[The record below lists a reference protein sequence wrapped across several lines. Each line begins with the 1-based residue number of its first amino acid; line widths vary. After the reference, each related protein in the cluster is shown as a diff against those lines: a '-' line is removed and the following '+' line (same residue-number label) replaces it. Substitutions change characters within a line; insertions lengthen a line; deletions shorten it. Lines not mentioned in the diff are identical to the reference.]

1 MILQNRMENKLKF
14 LLLLLVCLFA
24 VSAFSA
30 CGQGQNNAG
39 SLNYPVLQLNVG
51 ESKELELTEND
62 IIILQGVEWSSDDE
76 SVATV
81 KNGLVTAVGAGSATI
96 NASYNGR
103 IYACIVTVKAVSV
116 TALSNTELFLIIG
129 KEKTL
134 SLLKD
139 GEQIRDGIEWSS
151 SDEEV
156 AIADNGNVLCLSA
169 GECRITAKYE
179 GEKYICELTVY
190 PAPYGAYYSRVKV
203 EEMDGSVFE
212 FVLTLSEN
220 GTYKYSRRDSGSES
234 DGNFIAGEEVNEG
247 TWAFRD
253 GGIIVFTFNGGEME
267 MQYSSDGKLTSV
279 GQLPTGGMDS
289 ELNRPSETRIDKFN
303 DREELLRKNLPPEML
318 TRPNWVIVRTR
329 QNEEKGRPDKF
340 LISPVTGKFAEIDN
354 PETWTDFDTACKYA
368 HENGGVSLAYALDG
382 KDNICCIDLDHCF
395 NGNRQLS
402 DTAKEAWQAC
412 GDTYRE
418 ISVSRNGLHIFG
430 KTDGMDVRSFS
441 KDGKLEFY
449 QKSHFITVTGDRAG
463 NSSSLANFDSLP
475 IKGHLEE
482 VCGKHAEWKGAG
494 QGVEGLS
501 SMSDRDVVEKACSA
515 KNGATFKAYYE
526 GQDLKHNH
534 SNSDMALM
542 TYLAFWCNGDV
553 DQMLRINAT
562 SGLYRPE
569 KSPEYYEHTAMKAV
583 RENAERFQPKRE
595 QKSYKPRSAN
605 GADKGGK

>member
-1 MILQNRMENKLKF
+1 MPANGE
-14 LLLLLVCLFA
+14 FA
-24 VSAFSA
+24 GYSF
-30 CGQGQNNAG
+30 
-39 SLNYPVLQLNVG
+39 YIPNVFVEEDKRG
-51 ESKELELTEND
+51 ESGNILITLPEDFNVTLKNRATDEEL
-62 IIILQGVEWSSDDE
+62 V
-76 SVATV
+76 
-81 KNGLVTAVGAGSATI
+81 VTAYDVFESCNGTKEEDYARTAQESSSERKTIKTSIPVNAKIAEYKTQTLFKMPETGEYAG
-96 NASYNGR
+96 YCF
-103 IYACIVTVKAVSV
+103 Y
-116 TALSNTELFLIIG
+116 LFNDQ
-129 KEKTL
+129 
-134 SLLKD
+134 LKPD
-139 GEQIRDGIEWSS
+139 DAGIE
-151 SDEEV
+151 
-156 AIADNGNVLCLSA
+156 AN
-169 GECRITAKYE
+169 
-179 GEKYICELTVY
+179 
-190 PAPYGAYYSRVKV
+190 
-203 EEMDGSVFE
+203 
-212 FVLTLSEN
+212 LSEN
-220 GTYKYSRRDSGSES
+220 FEVLLRDNRNDRHTQLTAAEFKAVM
-234 DGNFIAGEEVNEG
+234 DGAANEDFG
-247 TWAFRD
+247 
-253 GGIIVFTFNGGEME
+253 
-267 MQYSSDGKLTSV
+267 
-279 GQLPTGGMDS
+279 S

-303 DREELLRKNLPPEML
+303 GREELLRKNLPPEML
-318 TRPNWVIVRTR
+318 SRPNWVIVRTR

-430 KTDGMDVRSFS
+430 KTYGMNVRSFS

-463 NSSSLANFDSLP
+463 NDSSLANFDSLP

-515 KNGATFKAYYE
+515 KNGTTFKAYYE

-542 TYLAFWCNGDV
+542 TYLAFWCNGDIN
-553 DQMLRINAT
+553 QMLRINAT

-595 QKSYKPRSAN
+595 QKIFKPRPTN

>member
-212 FVLTLSEN
+212 FDLTLSEN

-340 LISPVTGKFAEIDN
+340 LISPVTGRFAEIDN

>member
-1 MILQNRMENKLKF
+1 
-14 LLLLLVCLFA
+14 
-24 VSAFSA
+24 
-30 CGQGQNNAG
+30 
-39 SLNYPVLQLNVG
+39 
-51 ESKELELTEND
+51 
-62 IIILQGVEWSSDDE
+62 
-76 SVATV
+76 
-81 KNGLVTAVGAGSATI
+81 
-96 NASYNGR
+96 
-103 IYACIVTVKAVSV
+103 
-116 TALSNTELFLIIG
+116 
-129 KEKTL
+129 
-134 SLLKD
+134 
-139 GEQIRDGIEWSS
+139 
-151 SDEEV
+151 
-156 AIADNGNVLCLSA
+156 
-169 GECRITAKYE
+169 
-179 GEKYICELTVY
+179 
-190 PAPYGAYYSRVKV
+190 
-203 EEMDGSVFE
+203 MDG
-212 FVLTLSEN
+212 
-220 GTYKYSRRDSGSES
+220 
-234 DGNFIAGEEVNEG
+234 AANEDFG
-247 TWAFRD
+247 
-253 GGIIVFTFNGGEME
+253 
-267 MQYSSDGKLTSV
+267 
-279 GQLPTGGMDS
+279 S

-340 LISPVTGKFAEIDN
+340 LISPATGKFAEIDN

-382 KDNICCIDLDHCF
+382 KDHICCIDLDHCF

-482 VCGKHAEWKGAG
+482 VCGKHAEWKGTG

-515 KNGATFKAYYE
+515 KNGATFKVYYE

-595 QKSYKPRSAN
+595 QKSYKPRPAN

>member
-212 FVLTLSEN
+212 FDLTLSEN

-340 LISPVTGKFAEIDN
+340 LISPVTGKFVEIDN

-482 VCGKHAEWKGAG
+482 VCGKHAEWKGTG

-595 QKSYKPRSAN
+595 QKSYKPRPAN

>member
-1 MILQNRMENKLKF
+1 M
-14 LLLLLVCLFA
+14 
-24 VSAFSA
+24 
-30 CGQGQNNAG
+30 
-39 SLNYPVLQLNVG
+39 LQLNVG

-151 SDEEV
+151 SDEDV

-203 EEMDGSVFE
+203 EEMGGSVFE
-212 FVLTLSEN
+212 FDLTLSEN

-303 DREELLRKNLPPEML
+303 DREFTFEYEM
-318 TRPNWVIVRTR
+318 
-329 QNEEKGRPDKF
+329 
-340 LISPVTGKFAEIDN
+340 
-354 PETWTDFDTACKYA
+354 
-368 HENGGVSLAYALDG
+368 
-382 KDNICCIDLDHCF
+382 NI
-395 NGNRQLS
+395 
-402 DTAKEAWQAC
+402 
-412 GDTYRE
+412 
-418 ISVSRNGLHIFG
+418 
-430 KTDGMDVRSFS
+430 
-441 KDGKLEFY
+441 
-449 QKSHFITVTGDRAG
+449 
-463 NSSSLANFDSLP
+463 
-475 IKGHLEE
+475 
-482 VCGKHAEWKGAG
+482 
-494 QGVEGLS
+494 
-501 SMSDRDVVEKACSA
+501 
-515 KNGATFKAYYE
+515 
-526 GQDLKHNH
+526 
-534 SNSDMALM
+534 
-542 TYLAFWCNGDV
+542 
-553 DQMLRINAT
+553 
-562 SGLYRPE
+562 
-569 KSPEYYEHTAMKAV
+569 
-583 RENAERFQPKRE
+583 
-595 QKSYKPRSAN
+595 
-605 GADKGGK
+605 